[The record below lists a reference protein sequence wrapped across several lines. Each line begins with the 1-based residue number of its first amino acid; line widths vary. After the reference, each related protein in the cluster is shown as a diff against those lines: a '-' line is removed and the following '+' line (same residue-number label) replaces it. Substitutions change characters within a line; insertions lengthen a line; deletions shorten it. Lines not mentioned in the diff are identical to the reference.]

1 MKPAPIFP
9 RFTIGDMLLATLLA
23 ALPLAFAQWVGL
35 LAACCLSM
43 MSLALT
49 LGYGLA
55 ALVFVFV
62 SLIAAAN
69 VETNL
74 NGGQSPLS
82 AFIMAIVLTLVIAI
96 VLRFAPKRSA

>member
-1 MKPAPIFP
+1 
-9 RFTIGDMLLATLLA
+9 MLLATLLA
-23 ALPLAFAQWVGL
+23 ALPLALAQWVGL
-35 LAACCLSM
+35 LTACCLSM

-49 LGYGLA
+49 LGYGLV
-55 ALVFVFV
+55 ALVFALV

-74 NGGQSPLS
+74 NSGQSPLS

-96 VLRFAPKRSA
+96 VLRFAPKRTA